1 MPNSIGRLFTVS
13 SANTAERSLK
23 ATEMPSVNIALE
35 AVTHL
40 PERRWMAMDEK
51 KIQQIVQY
59 RMAVSL
65 AREMVVRGLISEE
78 EYGIMDTI
86 FTNMFL
92 ETSCTIFGEIPG

>member
-1 MPNSIGRLFTVS
+1 
-13 SANTAERSLK
+13 
-23 ATEMPSVNIALE
+23 
-35 AVTHL
+35 
-40 PERRWMAMDEK
+40 MDEK

>member
-1 MPNSIGRLFTVS
+1 
-13 SANTAERSLK
+13 
-23 ATEMPSVNIALE
+23 
-35 AVTHL
+35 
-40 PERRWMAMDEK
+40 MDEK

-65 AREMVVRGLISEE
+65 AREMVVCGLISEE